1 MRGESG
7 PSRFLILAVETAT
20 PYGSVALVSEG
31 SVLSE
36 SLLPRGRQASATI
49 LSALHDLLRG
59 SGCGPGEVTHV
70 AVSAG
75 PGSFTGLR
83 VGMAAAKGLCFG
95 WGVPIVPV
103 PTLHALAMRFRV
115 EGVTICPVLD
125 ARKKEVYAAL
135 FRREGEECERLSPD
149 VAIPPDVL
157 PGILPEGRV
166 FFCGDGTAPFG
177 ALFRERL
184 GDRAA
189 FAPEGEGLPSASTVG
204 LFAAR
209 LARQGTATDIR
220 SLVPSYL
227 RRSEAERSA
236 PWRK

>member
-1 MRGESG
+1 M
-7 PSRFLILAVETAT
+7 ILAIETAT
-20 PYGSVALVSEG
+20 PHGSVALVSGG

-36 SLLPRGRQASATI
+36 ISLPGDRQASATV
-49 LSALHDLLRG
+49 LSALRDLLRG
-59 SGCGPGEVTHV
+59 SGCGPAEITHV

-83 VGMAAAKGLCFG
+83 VGMAAAKGLCFA

-103 PTLHALAMRFRV
+103 PTLHALAMRFPV
-115 EGVTICPVLD
+115 EGVTICTVLD
-125 ARKKEVYAAL
+125 ARKQEVYAAM

-149 VAIPPDVL
+149 AAIAPDAL
-157 PGILPEGRV
+157 PGMLPEGRV
-166 FFCGDGTAPFG
+166 FFCGDGAAPFG
-177 ALFRERL
+177 ALFRDRL
-184 GDRAA
+184 GDRAV

-209 LARQGTATDIR
+209 PVFRGIATDIR

-227 RRSEAERSA
+227 RRSEAERST
-236 PWRK
+236 PWQK